1 MTKPVVF
8 GNPIFKFEIPNGMDV
23 KQEQS
28 QDEIERGER
37 LKAALNGR
45 TVAWLAEKIHVAAS
59 TAHGY
64 TVGKMPMTDKAM
76 RICEVLDC
84 DLRWYIH
91 GAGDPAG
98 GDSLV
103 LVPQLNADGTTGEGV
118 SYAASLLQALDVRDR
133 STVGCLMQ
141 AGNAMAPTVPIHA
154 EVLFTTERLEAVDG
168 SLYVLMI
175 RGRPICRRIRIRQDG
190 LLGAVCD
197 NPAFGAEAAE
207 ILDESLIHG
216 RVLWISSRPF

>member
-1 MTKPVVF
+1 MTNRVTL
-8 GNPIFKFEIPNGMDV
+8 GIPIFKFEIPNGMAV
-23 KQEQS
+23 K

-64 TVGKMPMTDKAM
+64 TAGKMPMTDKAM

-91 GAGDPAG
+91 GEGDAAG

-103 LVPQLNADGTTGEGV
+103 IVPQVSADGTTGEGV
-118 SYAASLLQALDVRDR
+118 SYAASLLQALDVHDR
-133 STVGCLMQ
+133 STVFCLVQ
-141 AGNAMAPTVPIHA
+141 AGNAMSPTVPIHA
-154 EVLFTTERLEAVDG
+154 EVLFTTERREAIDG
-168 SLYVLMI
+168 SLCVLMI
-175 RGRPICRRIRIRQDG
+175 RDRPVCRRIRVRQDG
-190 LLGAVCD
+190 LLGTVCD

-207 ILDESLIHG
+207 ILEESFIHG
-216 RVLWISSRPF
+216 RVLWISNRPF